1 MLSRIKAL
9 RGDEVYEMYVM
20 PYQLNVMGV
29 QPQCNSKPFWRS
41 SIRQLKP
48 VVLPYILCYHRP
60 VNVLVWKL
68 TTTNFEIYSKTE
80 ANCLAYQTIDNW

>member
-29 QPQCNSKPFWRS
+29 QPQCNSKPF
-41 SIRQLKP
+41 
-48 VVLPYILCYHRP
+48 
-60 VNVLVWKL
+60 
-68 TTTNFEIYSKTE
+68 
-80 ANCLAYQTIDNW
+80 